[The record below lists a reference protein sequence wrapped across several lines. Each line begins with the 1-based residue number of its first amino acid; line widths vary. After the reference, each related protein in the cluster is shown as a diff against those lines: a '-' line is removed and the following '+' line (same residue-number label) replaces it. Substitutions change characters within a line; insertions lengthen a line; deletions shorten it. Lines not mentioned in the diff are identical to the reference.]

1 MMYYIEPTHHFVD
14 VGNGKLQQASGSY
27 ERRLSDLDGIYADQ
41 KSFVRALE
49 TSGSDVVYRVT
60 EQRPLASHGDLIFG
74 VTYMEPGRICDEYY
88 LTRGHIHSIT
98 NRPETYI
105 GQAGSGVM
113 LLESPHGDIRTL
125 EIKPSEICYV
135 PAFWIHRSINVGNDP
150 LVMSFCYPSDSGQN
164 YDVIERSGGMKRRI
178 VADGTGWKSI
188 PNKNYRQRTQ
198 EEISAL
204 LDNADRNI
212 NEYIQRN

>member
-1 MMYYIEPTHHFVD
+1 MNYTEPTLHLVD
-14 VGNGKLQQASGSY
+14 VREGKLEQPSGSY
-27 ERRLSDLDGIYADQ
+27 EKRLRDLVGIYADQ
-41 KSFVRALE
+41 KSFIRAVE
-49 TSGSDVVYRVT
+49 TYGSDVVYRVT
-60 EQRPLASHGDLIFG
+60 EQRQSASYRDLTFG

-88 LTRGHIHSIT
+88 LTRGHIHAIT

-113 LLESPHGDIRTL
+113 LPESPHGDIRTI

-150 LVMSFCYPSDSGQN
+150 LVMSFCYPADSGQN
-164 YDVIERSGGMKRRI
+164 YDVIEKSGGMKMRI

-198 EEISAL
+198 EEILAL
-204 LDNADRNI
+204 LDNTD
-212 NEYIQRN
+212 